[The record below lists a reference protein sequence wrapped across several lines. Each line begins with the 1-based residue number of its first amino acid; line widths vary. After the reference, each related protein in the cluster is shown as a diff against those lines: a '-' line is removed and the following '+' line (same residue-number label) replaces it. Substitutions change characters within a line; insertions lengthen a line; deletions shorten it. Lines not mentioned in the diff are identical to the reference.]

1 MPGNRSKIATRYDVR
16 SSIAQLGLTKQE
28 EKEMSEIKVK
38 SGREEGATT
47 VTVNYDIPGSVSEA
61 ISKYGE
67 NTVYDLLSRA
77 LTLGVQALV
86 RVKMGKGETDQA
98 ALQAAVDNWT
108 PGVRG
113 PVTRQ
118 TPLER
123 ASSALKGMT
132 PEQLAELLAKVKA
145 QQKAAH
151 GG

>member
-1 MPGNRSKIATRYDVR
+1 
-16 SSIAQLGLTKQE
+16 
-28 EKEMSEIKVK
+28 MSEIKVK

-47 VTVNYDIPGSVSEA
+47 VTVNYDIPATVHDA

-67 NTVYDLLSRA
+67 NTVTDLVNRA

-118 TPLER
+118 TPLQR
-123 ASSALKGMT
+123 ATSALSQMD
-132 PEQLAELLAKVKA
+132 PAALAELLAKVKA
-145 QQKAAH
+145 AQKGAH
-151 GG
+151 SG

>member
-1 MPGNRSKIATRYDVR
+1 MV
-16 SSIAQLGLTKQE
+16 
-28 EKEMSEIKVK
+28 EIKVK
-38 SGREEGATT
+38 SGREEGAAT
-47 VTVNYDIPGSVSEA
+47 VTVNYDIPGTVHDA

-67 NTVYDLLSRA
+67 STVTDLVNRA

-98 ALQAAVDNWT
+98 VLQAAVDNWT

-123 ASSALKGMT
+123 ATSALKSLDAT
-132 PEQLAELLAKVKA
+132 ALAELLAKVKA
-145 QQKAAH
+145 AQKGAH

>member
-1 MPGNRSKIATRYDVR
+1 MA
-16 SSIAQLGLTKQE
+16 
-28 EKEMSEIKVK
+28 EIKVK
-38 SGREEGATT
+38 SGREEGATS
-47 VTVNYDIPGSVSEA
+47 VTVNYDIPGTVHDA
-61 ISKYGE
+61 IAKYGE
-67 NTVYDLLSRA
+67 STVTDLVNRA

-123 ASSALKGMT
+123 ATSALKSLDAAA
-132 PEQLAELLAKVKA
+132 LAELLAKVKA
-145 QQKAAH
+145 AQKGAHAA
-151 GG
+151 